1 MLKHILLVSLLSFS
15 TLPLLKA
22 QSCGNDE
29 KYHLPY
35 KNTYVKE
42 PLVTENEYRVAKPET
57 IVPKSFEEARQILPN
72 PIWGGHEICSA
83 LEMMRNLMIKKM
95 MQQRMMLPMQ
105 TQQKKIQLI
114 QRKMLNSQP
123 EQKQL

>member
-57 IVPKSFEEARQILPN
+57 IVPKASKKLGRFF
-72 PIWGGHEICSA
+72 PIPFGVD
-83 LEMMRNLMIKKM
+83 MTRNLKCIGRHGK
-95 MQQRMMLPMQ
+95 
-105 TQQKKIQLI
+105 
-114 QRKMLNSQP
+114 
-123 EQKQL
+123 

>member
-42 PLVTENEYRVAKPET
+42 PLVTENEYRVISA
-57 IVPKSFEEARQILPN
+57 IL
-72 PIWGGHEICSA
+72 GQTEGFT
-83 LEMMRNLMIKKM
+83 KKF
-95 MQQRMMLPMQ
+95 
-105 TQQKKIQLI
+105 
-114 QRKMLNSQP
+114 
-123 EQKQL
+123 

>member
-35 KNTYVKE
+35 KNTYVKAVSYTHLTL
-42 PLVTENEYRVAKPET
+42 PT
-57 IVPKSFEEARQILPN
+57 IA
-72 PIWGGHEICSA
+72 
-83 LEMMRNLMIKKM
+83 
-95 MQQRMMLPMQ
+95 
-105 TQQKKIQLI
+105 
-114 QRKMLNSQP
+114 
-123 EQKQL
+123 

>member
-42 PLVTENEYRVAKPET
+42 PLVTENEYRVANLRRLCRKAS
-57 IVPKSFEEARQILPN
+57 KKLGRFF
-72 PIWGGHEICSA
+72 PIPFGVD
-83 LEMMRNLMIKKM
+83 MTRNLKCIGRHGK
-95 MQQRMMLPMQ
+95 
-105 TQQKKIQLI
+105 
-114 QRKMLNSQP
+114 
-123 EQKQL
+123 

>member
-35 KNTYVKE
+35 KNTY
-42 PLVTENEYRVAKPET
+42 
-57 IVPKSFEEARQILPN
+57 
-72 PIWGGHEICSA
+72 EIGRA
-83 LEMMRNLMIKKM
+83 HV
-95 MQQRMMLPMQ
+95 
-105 TQQKKIQLI
+105 
-114 QRKMLNSQP
+114 
-123 EQKQL
+123 